1 MSSAYFLIF
10 PCADPPA
17 ECPQRQQEKKKQL
30 YTLCKVCNV
39 QLDSQAQVY
48 SRGRLHL
55 RRVRQLSHRE
65 GAVCGVL
72 HQERILESFVK
83 EGFLPACR
91 SPPPMM
97 KPFLSFSVD
106 NSSPAELF
114 PYFNT
119 MDPVQKAVISH
130 TFGVSIPMKK
140 KQVISCGICQ
150 LHFNSESQAEAHYKG
165 SKHAKKLKLQES
177 AKSKARNT
185 PTKDSMDTVLSPGP
199 GPAPGSGSVLTMAAV
214 NSSHQAGEETTSFIL
229 FICGSPCPPKSPS
242 EPTTSEEKAKK
253 LLYCSLCKVAVNSLL
268 QLEAHNTGLKHKMM
282 LEARNGAG
290 PIKAYPRLVSKVKFQ
305 ATVVKGSGLQNKTF
319 HCEIC
324 DVHVNSEIQLKQ
336 HISSRRHKGQVAGK
350 PLKPKYSPY
359 SKQQRSS
366 SATFIIC
373 LILWCL
379 CVPPQFL
386 QPRVAFQKELVNPI
400 PGSIVLAPY

>member
-1 MSSAYFLIF
+1 MKELTVGSPVRSNSVLPSA
-10 PCADPPA
+10 
-17 ECPQRQQEKKKQL
+17 Q
-30 YTLCKVCNV
+30 
-39 QLDSQAQVY
+39 
-48 SRGRLHL
+48 
-55 RRVRQLSHRE
+55 
-65 GAVCGVL
+65 
-72 HQERILESFVK
+72 
-83 EGFLPACR
+83 

-214 NSSHQAGEETTSFIL
+214 NSSHQAEWSTANSAIKPTTPSAGMAL
-229 FICGSPCPPKSPS
+229 VAMVAAPCPPKSPS
-242 EPTTSEEKAKK
+242 EPTTASSPKEKAIPETGTRESVNTLVMVTPLNAPAATFVSEEEKAKK

-366 SATFIIC
+366 SAT
-373 LILWCL
+373 LS
-379 CVPPQFL
+379 
-386 QPRVAFQKELVNPI
+386 PRVAFQKELVNPMSSAFVSNQFGPI
-400 PGSIVLAPY
+400 PLQPQPADLLFQTTTMPAPFLEPSPGSIVLAPY